1 MLSSHHSTTD
11 LSDIHLLV
19 KRRLAALHLGREGAR
34 QGAEERSSLLSKL
47 LFSRNIGGCPGAITE
62 DLPALAQAPSTPRHP
77 GSPPPLPTLSSIPI
91 HIERLPPSLAT
102 SLTAK
107 DPLAL
112 SPHLAEDMIISQGG
126 ARPLPRASL
135 FSFPYT
141 SSFPSSFSSSPLTL
155 HPVPEVFTSPSRL
168 LKQSSVHVIE
178 ILSSDVEEGLNQLLD
193 RCCDWQRKLRNLMIS
208 VAQVGLVGF
217 VC

>member
-77 GSPPPLPTLSSIPI
+77 DSPPPLPALSSIPI
-91 HIERLPPSLAT
+91 HIERLPP

-112 SPHLAEDMIISQGG
+112 SPHLAEERIISQGG

-141 SSFPSSFSSSPLTL
+141 SSFPSSFSSSPLAL
-155 HPVPEVFTSPSRL
+155 HPVPEVFSSPSRL
-168 LKQSSVHVIE
+168 HKQSSVHVIE
-178 ILSSDVEEGLNQLLD
+178 ILSSAVEEGLNQLLD
-193 RCCDWQRKLRNLMIS
+193 RCCTVRKLDRKPI
-208 VAQVGLVGF
+208 
-217 VC
+217 